1 MALSKIKFAGGGERA
16 QYLTHKGNDTT
27 IRFLLRYPA
36 VLDAD
41 ILCAAVKRIVESV
54 DILHSTFFTDPN
66 LAYWKV
72 NRELEEHHYFRHTE
86 TEGDPMVTARSLSVL
101 PVEHQGK
108 AQLRCE
114 LVQSNRES
122 VIVLLISHLCVDGG
136 DGKYLLNK
144 LIEGYNLLLT
154 EGNADTLSVKNGSR
168 APEQVY
174 ETKSLSDLKGMMKMP
189 MSPGGSVYPF
199 PTEAPG
205 SRRVTTALIPAPVMT
220 AARKKAKALGA
231 SANDLLLA
239 AAYQVYAAFPEVDRT
254 APISI
259 SSMMDLRRHC
269 KDGESDGLC
278 NMSGGLPTALEHGVP
293 ADFADTLAQI
303 ARQTAAVKEDPLA
316 GMGMLPVL
324 HTVARGLP
332 VWMQMLAAEKA
343 YGAMPVGLTNLG
355 NLNSA
360 DLALGGIVPT
370 EAFFGGPLKKKN
382 GFQISILSLDG
393 ACTLAC
399 YGSYTREDQTHI
411 QNTLD
416 SMAVIL
422 QEYAAE

>member
-1 MALSKIKFAGGGERA
+1 MALTKIKFAGGGERA

-72 NRELEEHHYFRHTE
+72 NKDLEEHHYFRHTE

-114 LVQSNRES
+114 LVQSDRES

-144 LIEGYNLLLT
+144 LIEAYNMILT
-154 EGNADTLSVKNGSR
+154 EGSADSLSVKNGSR

-189 MSPGGSVYPF
+189 MSPGGSEYPF
-199 PTEAPG
+199 PTETPG
-205 SRRVTTALIPAPVMT
+205 SRRVTTTVIPADLMT
-220 AARKKAKALGA
+220 AARKKAKAVGA

-254 APISI
+254 APVSI

-269 KDGESDGLC
+269 KNGESDGLC
-278 NMSGGLPTALEHGVP
+278 NMSGGLPTALEHGIP
-293 ADFADTLAQI
+293 EEFTDTLAQI

-324 HTVARGLP
+324 HTIARGLP

-355 NLNSA
+355 NLHSA

-370 EAFFGGPLKKKN
+370 EAIFGGPLKKKN
-382 GFQISILSLDG
+382 GFQISIISLDG

-399 YGSYTREDQTHI
+399 YGSYTREDQAHI
-411 QNTLD
+411 KNTLD
-416 SMAVIL
+416 SMAAVL
-422 QEYAAE
+422 SQYAAE

>member
-1 MALSKIKFAGGGERA
+1 MALTKIKFAGGGERF

-27 IRFLLRYPA
+27 IRFLLRYPGL
-36 VLDAD
+36 LDAE
-41 ILCAAVKRIVESV
+41 ILCAAVNRIVESV

-72 NRELEEHHYFRHTE
+72 NPDLEEHHYFRHTQ
-86 TEGDPMVTARSLSVL
+86 TAGDPMVTARSLSVL

-114 LVQSNRES
+114 LVQSDRES
-122 VIVLLISHLCVDGG
+122 VIVLLVSHLCVDGG

-144 LIEGYNLLLT
+144 LIEAYNMILT
-154 EGNADTLSVKNGSR
+154 EGNADALTVKNGSR

-189 MSPGGSVYPF
+189 MSPGGSEYPF

-205 SRRVTTALIPAPVMT
+205 TRRVTTTVIPADLMT

-254 APISI
+254 APVSI

-269 KDGESDGLC
+269 KNGESDGLC
-278 NMSGGLPTALEHGVP
+278 NMSGGLPTALAQGVP
-293 ADFADTLAQI
+293 ADFTDTLTEI

-324 HTVARGLP
+324 HTIARGLP

-355 NLNSA
+355 NLHSA
-360 DLALGGIVPT
+360 DLALGGIAPT
-370 EAFFGGPLKKKN
+370 EAIFGGPLKKKN
-382 GFQISILSLDG
+382 GFQISIISLDG
-393 ACTLAC
+393 TCTLAC
-399 YGSYTREDQTHI
+399 YGSYTREDQAHI

-416 SMAVIL
+416 SMAAVL
-422 QEYAAE
+422 SQYAAE